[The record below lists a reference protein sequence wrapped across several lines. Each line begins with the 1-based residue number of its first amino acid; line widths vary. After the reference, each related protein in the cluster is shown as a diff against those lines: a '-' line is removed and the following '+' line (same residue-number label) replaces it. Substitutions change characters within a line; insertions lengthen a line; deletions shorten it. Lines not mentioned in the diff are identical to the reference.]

1 MNSIYFLL
9 NFFIGACLASHA
21 NVIYERW
28 YTHNFIFSRSYCDN
42 CKSTLSLLDEIPLF
56 SYLLLKGKC
65 KYCQKNIPR
74 ELFFFEL
81 VGGFAFCTI
90 NFSDKSQIITSIF
103 IFSLLLIAISD
114 YYQNEFD
121 LIFIFPAIIT
131 SILFNRIYLFN
142 WIEWLS
148 FLPVLIVLSIYSFK
162 QKMGLGDLLIYVL
175 ISTYFTPTFAN
186 LTLLFAALILI
197 IIHFTENNLVSH
209 NYPFIPFIFI
219 GLIISKFIFE
229 Q

>member
-1 MNSIYFLL
+1 MQTLYTNDGILVTLSFLGLIVIIVKVLFHYWTKFLYSLIYFWK
-9 NFFIGACLASHA
+9 A
-21 NVIYERW
+21 
-28 YTHNFIFSRSYCDN
+28 
-42 CKSTLSLLDEIPLF
+42 
-56 SYLLLKGKC
+56 
-65 KYCQKNIPR
+65 NIPR

-197 IIHFTENNLVSH
+197 IIHFTENNLASY

>member
-28 YTHNFIFSRSYCDN
+28 DTRNFIFSRSYCDN

-103 IFSLLLIAISD
+103 IF
-114 YYQNEFD
+114 
-121 LIFIFPAIIT
+121 
-131 SILFNRIYLFN
+131 LFF
-142 WIEWLS
+142 
-148 FLPVLIVLSIYSFK
+148 
-162 QKMGLGDLLIYVL
+162 
-175 ISTYFTPTFAN
+175 
-186 LTLLFAALILI
+186 
-197 IIHFTENNLVSH
+197 
-209 NYPFIPFIFI
+209 
-219 GLIISKFIFE
+219 
-229 Q
+229 